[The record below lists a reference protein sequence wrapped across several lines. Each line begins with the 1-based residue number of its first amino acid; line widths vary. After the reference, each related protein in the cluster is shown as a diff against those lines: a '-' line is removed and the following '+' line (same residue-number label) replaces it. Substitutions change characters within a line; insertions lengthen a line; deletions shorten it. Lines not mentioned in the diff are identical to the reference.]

1 MDCWMRPI
9 STRSIP
15 VPMTMMSMRLHEL
28 FLSCPDGQ
36 SFESHGGVCLQLPA
50 HCVARVQGGQYV
62 SKQVKSVPLPNS
74 RYVLRFFSDRTVVS
88 MTIPERESGQLMSV
102 PEWSASQLSYRR
114 RSGEHNDCSGEERTR
129 PASKH

>member
-36 SFESHGGVCLQLPA
+36 SFESHGGACLQLPA

-74 RYVLRFFSDRTVVS
+74 RYVLRFFSDRTVVRL
-88 MTIPERESGQLMSV
+88 TIPGRESGQLMSLPSAKERQTNFLEETSPLV
-102 PEWSASQLSYRR
+102 P
-114 RSGEHNDCSGEERTR
+114 H
-129 PASKH
+129 